1 MSDEEDPRSPE
12 EKAVYDKIAD
22 QKELEY
28 GAERIA
34 IGEEA
39 VRMADAG
46 GFEQAAFEA
55 RLQLVQSAVL
65 GGYPE
70 KGFVAFAWCAS
81 KSKEEP
87 ERFRESRSL
96 GGIFL
101 LGVDVL
107 WTYKWMT
114 LQVPWYPQITRAQ
127 MDETLGDME
136 SRYRAHNLSLR
147 PVHMARV
154 RCLIETGGDPDEAKE
169 QFRKWQFA
177 TRDLYADCEACEV
190 SFQSWY
196 FAERGDPERA
206 IQEAHRLLS
215 GEKSC
220 AEVPHN
226 TYARLLEC
234 ALELGRTEDAA
245 KWHDVGYPMI
255 QSNRDFVWN
264 VSRHIA
270 YLVRVGNLEKAQTLA
285 ERHLDWAVDN
295 RVIDRRMWYFAALR
309 DLFAALSGMV
319 AVRLSPK
326 LAVYS
331 EDGEYSAEELRD
343 FFDRETHAMASRF
356 DQRNGN
362 DYVSRRVGTRKHSN
376 GSL

>member
-1 MSDEEDPRSPE
+1 MKDEDFRPAEL
-12 EKAVYDKIAD
+12 AAIYDKLD
-22 QKELEY
+22 EQKGLEY
-28 GAERIA
+28 GPERIA
-34 IGEEA
+34 ITEAA

-46 GFEQAAFEA
+46 GFEKAAFDA
-55 RLQLVQSAVL
+55 RLELVQSAVL

-81 KSKEEP
+81 KSKEDP
-87 ERFRESRSL
+87 ERFQESKALR
-96 GGIFL
+96 GIFL

-127 MDETLGDME
+127 MDETLADME
-136 SRYRAHNLSLR
+136 ARYRAHNLSLR

-154 RCLIETGGDPDEAKE
+154 RCAIETGGDADEAKE
-169 QFRKWQFA
+169 QFRKWQDA
-177 TRDLYADCEACEV
+177 PRDLYADCEACEI

-206 IQEAHRLLS
+206 IREAARLLS

-226 TYARLLEC
+226 TYARLLDC
-234 ALELGRTEDAA
+234 ALELDRPGDAA
-245 KWHDVGYPMI
+245 KWHELGYPMV

-270 YLVRVGNLEKAQTLA
+270 YLVRIGNLEKAQTLA

-295 RVIDRRMWYFAALR
+295 RVIDRRMWFYASLR
-309 DLFAALSGMV
+309 DLFGALSGTV
-319 AVRLSPK
+319 SVRLSPK

-331 EDGEYSAEELRD
+331 ESGEYSADALRD
-343 FFDRETHAMASRF
+343 FFDAESRAMAARF
-356 DQRNGN
+356 DERNGN
-362 DYVSRRVGTRKHSN
+362 DYVSRRVSRRVR
-376 GSL
+376 

>member
-1 MSDEEDPRSPE
+1 MSAEDDDPRSPE
-12 EKAVYDKIAD
+12 EKAVYAKVAEA
-22 QKELEY
+22 KELDY
-28 GAERIA
+28 GPERITLA
-34 IGEEA
+34 EEA

-46 GFEQAAFEA
+46 GFERAAFDA
-55 RLQLVQSAVL
+55 RLELVQAAVL

-81 KSKEEP
+81 KSKQDP
-87 ERFRESRSL
+87 ERFRESKAL
-96 GGIFL
+96 GGLFL

-127 MDETLGDME
+127 MDETLRDME
-136 SRYRAHNLSLR
+136 ARYRAHNLSLR

-154 RCLIETGGDPDEAKE
+154 RCVIETGGDPEEAKDE
-169 QFRKWQFA
+169 FRKWQYA
-177 TRDLYADCEACEV
+177 RRDLYADCEACEI

-196 FAERGDPERA
+196 FAERGDAERA
-206 IQEAHRLLS
+206 IHEAARLLS

-234 ALELGRTEDAA
+234 ALELDRPADAA
-245 KWHDVGYPMI
+245 KWHELGYPMV

-270 YLVRVGNLEKAQTLA
+270 YLVRVGNLDKAQQLA

-295 RVIDRRMWYFAALR
+295 RVIDRRMWFYASLR
-309 DLFAALSGMV
+309 DLFGALDGDVTFRLPSTLPPYDESG
-319 AVRLSPK
+319 R
-326 LAVYS
+326 
-331 EDGEYSAEELRD
+331 YSAEALRD
-343 FFDRETHAMASRF
+343 YFDTETRAMAARF
-356 DQRNGN
+356 DARNGN
-362 DYVSRRVGTRKHSN
+362 EYVSRRVG
-376 GSL
+376 